1 LDTIAGYVRPP
12 LPLPIMAAGVILA
25 ISGRIPA
32 RLAAAW
38 GHLVRWANS
47 VLVVDQLDR
56 PDIPKLRADTVFL
69 DKKAY
74 MIPHIYGNLIPP
86 SSRIAFLEI
95 IEAHDSPKKSQ

>member
-1 LDTIAGYVRPP
+1 MGNL
-12 LPLPIMAAGVILA
+12 
-25 ISGRIPA
+25 
-32 RLAAAW
+32 
-38 GHLVRWANS
+38 
-47 VLVVDQLDR
+47 VDQLDR